1 MRAIIQALGLGWLA
15 VVKTCALAIMTA
27 ILNAILLYMVGSAEN
42 LPAVKPESAAVL
54 FVSTVV
60 IFAIAQRALAS
71 LLADQS
77 EHAQSTIRLDL
88 LGWLQKIRYAEF
100 EQLSESEVRA
110 LVTHDAVIV
119 AQFWPTLVSLFVS
132 SVTVALCVG
141 YLAWTSPW
149 QLLALS
155 LGMVATLTLYAAE
168 TARLPL
174 LFKRSRDSYAK
185 LSEKITEMLEG
196 AKELKLD
203 RRRRISDFWPQFQE
217 LSDKYRD
224 ESTAARR
231 KGMMAGATGSA
242 TFFLLIGAA
251 VLVSHGVLGGGAN
264 ASAQLVIVLLYLSG
278 PINRIVNNLPAY
290 GAAVTAACRIEAAR
304 RFLKDACE
312 PDAAASPL
320 GETGRTSGNVCERD
334 VHAETSPQPS
344 MLHEWRTLHFDKVEY
359 DFPDADR
366 TGSRFGPVSFTIRRG
381 EITFIVGP
389 NGAGKSTAGKL
400 LTGLYQPTRGVI
412 LLDGKCVSALPVD
425 EYRQMFSAI
434 YSNFHLFD
442 DLMRSDH
449 SFDHF
454 EQLLDEFHLPRTLLV
469 DRSRNSLR
477 ALSDGQRRRL
487 ALLMGLIEDKPIYF
501 FDEWASDQDPEFRA
515 YFYNDV
521 MKRLRL
527 TGKTVVAITHDDTY
541 FGIADHLIR
550 IERQTT
556 ACTNLPIP
564 ARRNRL
570 TSTSQ
575 G

>member
-1 MRAIIQALGLGWLA
+1 MRAIMQALGLGWLA
-15 VVKTCALAIMTA
+15 VAKTCVLAITTA

-42 LPAVKPESAAVL
+42 LPAVQPASAAAL

-60 IFAIAQRALAS
+60 IFAAAQRALAS

-77 EHAQSTIRLDL
+77 EYAQSTIRLDL
-88 LGWLQKIRYAEF
+88 LGWLQKIRHAEF

-251 VLVSHGVLGGGAN
+251 VLVSHGVRAE
-264 ASAQLVIVLLYLSG
+264 ARMH
-278 PINRIVNNLPAY
+278 PRNL
-290 GAAVTAACRIEAAR
+290 
-304 RFLKDACE
+304 
-312 PDAAASPL
+312 
-320 GETGRTSGNVCERD
+320 
-334 VHAETSPQPS
+334 
-344 MLHEWRTLHFDKVEY
+344 
-359 DFPDADR
+359 
-366 TGSRFGPVSFTIRRG
+366 
-381 EITFIVGP
+381 
-389 NGAGKSTAGKL
+389 
-400 LTGLYQPTRGVI
+400 
-412 LLDGKCVSALPVD
+412 
-425 EYRQMFSAI
+425 
-434 YSNFHLFD
+434 
-442 DLMRSDH
+442 
-449 SFDHF
+449 
-454 EQLLDEFHLPRTLLV
+454 
-469 DRSRNSLR
+469 
-477 ALSDGQRRRL
+477 
-487 ALLMGLIEDKPIYF
+487 
-501 FDEWASDQDPEFRA
+501 
-515 YFYNDV
+515 
-521 MKRLRL
+521 
-527 TGKTVVAITHDDTY
+527 
-541 FGIADHLIR
+541 
-550 IERQTT
+550 
-556 ACTNLPIP
+556 
-564 ARRNRL
+564 
-570 TSTSQ
+570 
-575 G
+575 